1 MINEIELG
9 NGRISLQCFDF
20 TGNAKESIDNGIKFS
35 MEDENPNGFHDCDFA
50 ENSARG
56 YFSFVEPYE
65 VENIVDGMTAME
77 AKSRIRTAEFAQTGD
92 FLFAWGNSSAIKLLT
107 SYVSSEYATAT
118 KIEFEFNDLFNL
130 QSRFE
135 LCKSVKIK
143 NPKENKVKTVSLTGT
158 LDHYAEFNVLDPK
171 NHDLKAV
178 SGIINSSIG
187 KITVAANNKG
197 IIRIGTKKGCILP
210 FGVVIW
216 LIKLMNETA

>member
-65 VENIVDGMTAME
+65 VENIVDGITTME
-77 AKSRIRTAEFAQTGD
+77 AKKRIKTAEFVQTGD
-92 FLFAWGNSSAIKLLT
+92 FLFAWGNSGAIKLLA
-107 SYVSSEYATAT
+107 SYISSEFATAT

-135 LCKSVKIK
+135 LCKSVTIK
-143 NPKENKVKTVSLTGT
+143 NPKENKVKTVKLTGT
-158 LDHYAEFNVLDPK
+158 LDHYAEFNVLDPR
-171 NHDLKAV
+171 NHELKAV

-210 FGVVIW
+210 FDVVIW

>member
-1 MINEIELG
+1 MINEIELE

-35 MEDENPNGFHDCDFA
+35 IENQEPGFHDCDFA
-50 ENSARG
+50 ENAARG
-56 YFSFVEPYE
+56 YFSFIEPYE
-65 VENIVDGMTAME
+65 AENLVDGMTTME

-158 LDHYAEFNVLDPK
+158 LDHYTEFNVLDPK
-171 NHDLKAV
+171 NHELKSV

-197 IIRIGTKKGCILP
+197 IIRIGAKKGCILP
-210 FGVVIW
+210 FDVIVW
-216 LIKLMNETA
+216 LIKLMNESI